1 MAPEL
6 WSDDTEYTNNVDCWA
21 LGVVT
26 YLLFSRI
33 RPFDGTNITE
43 KALKKKIESWEPSFT
58 GKMWDGVNQKAINFI
73 KRCLLKDY
81 NQRPHADELL
91 NDEWISE
98 HNP

>member
-43 KALKKKIESWEPSFT
+43 KALKKNRVPVEQST
-58 GKMWDGVNQKAINFI
+58 
-73 KRCLLKDY
+73 LY
-81 NQRPHADELL
+81 NPKKPNENNL
-91 NDEWISE
+91 
-98 HNP
+98 